1 MSLNAKHSDKD
12 IYFRL
17 LTYVKPHWRIFSA
30 GILGMILFAATE
42 AAVPA
47 ILKPI
52 LDGTFVEKDPVYLV
66 WAPVG
71 LIALFAIRAIA
82 TFISSSSF
90 AAVSTR
96 LMYKIRDDMFTR
108 LLHLPSSYFQQNITG
123 NIVSKFTY
131 DVTQISSAGVEVL
144 TVLVKDTLIVIGLL
158 GYLLWLDWQLSL
170 LTLVMIPSAAL
181 VAKYLGRRQK
191 RLSREVQELFGD
203 ITHIVDESVK
213 GERVVKIFNGQ
224 EDERKRFDVA
234 ANKIR
239 LQQFKLNLSGAIGVP
254 IVELIGALVLALVIY
269 IGASRTGTDFT
280 VGSFVA
286 FFAALGLLLSPIKR
300 ITRVMHPLQMG
311 LAAANS
317 VFTLIDEENES
328 DHGSKNI
335 PDSDKVSITFSNVCF
350 KYPSSEE
357 NAVGPVSFEVHTGQT
372 IALVGSS
379 GSGKSSLISLVP
391 RLNNPS
397 QGHIFINGLDTHD
410 LKLKDLRQL
419 IGIVSQDVVLFNATV
434 AENIAYGEDLDLNR
448 VKDAAKAAYATDFI
462 NSLPLGYDTIL
473 GENGTR
479 LSGGQR
485 QRIAIARALYADPK
499 ILILDEATSALDTD
513 SESSIQ
519 EALDHAKEGRAN
531 IVIAHRLSTIRDAD
545 VIHVLENGLIVESGS
560 HEELLSRDGR
570 YAELYKKQEAKHQ
583 AV

>member
-1 MSLNAKHSDKD
+1 MSLNAKHSDKE

-239 LQQFKLNLSGAIGVP
+239 LQHFKLNLSGAIGVP

-335 PDSDKVSITFSNVCF
+335 PDSDKVSVTFSNVCF

-397 QGHIFINGLDTHD
+397 QGHIFINGLYTHD

-531 IVIAHRLSTIRDAD
+531 IVIAHRLSTIRDAA

-560 HEELLSRDGR
+560 HEELLSMNRR
-570 YAELYKKQEAKHQ
+570 YAELYKKQSKTTTAI
-583 AV
+583 

>member
-1 MSLNAKHSDKD
+1 MSLNAKHSDKE

-17 LTYVKPHWRIFSA
+17 LKYVKPYWRIFSA

-42 AAVPA
+42 VAVPA

-52 LDGTFVEKDPVYLV
+52 LDGTFVEQDPVYLV

-82 TFISSSSF
+82 TFVSSSSF

-170 LTLVMIPSAAL
+170 LTLIIIPSAAL

-224 EDERKRFDVA
+224 EDEHKRFDFA

-254 IVELIGALVLALVIY
+254 IVELIGAFVLALVIY

-286 FFAALGLLLSPIKR
+286 FFAALGLLFSPIKR

-317 VFTLIDEENES
+317 VFTLIDEKNET
-328 DHGSKNI
+328 DQGSAKS
-335 PDSDKVSITFSNVCF
+335 PDSEKVSIAFNDVCF
-350 KYPSSEE
+350 KYPTSET
-357 NAVGPVSFEVHTGQT
+357 NAVGPVSFEVNTGQT

-391 RLNNPS
+391 RLNNPTGGS
-397 QGHIFINGLDTHD
+397 ISINGINTNE
-410 LKLKDLRQL
+410 LKLKDLRKL
-419 IGIVSQDVVLFNATV
+419 IGIVSQDVILFNATV
-434 AENIAYGEDLDLNR
+434 AENIAYGEGLDLAR
-448 VKDAAKAAYATDFI
+448 VKKVAKAAYATDFI
-462 NSLPLGYDTIL
+462 ESLPLGYDTIL

-519 EALDHAKEGRAN
+519 EALNHAKEGRAN

-545 VIHVLENGLIVESGS
+545 IIHVLENGLIVESGS
-560 HEELLSRDGR
+560 HPELKEINGR
-570 YAELYKKQEAKHQ
+570 YKYFLDKQNEKNI
-583 AV
+583 

>member
-1 MSLNAKHSDKD
+1 MSLNAKHSDKE

-17 LTYVKPHWRIFSA
+17 LKYVKPHWRIFSA

-170 LTLVMIPSAAL
+170 LTLIIIPSAAL

-224 EDERKRFDVA
+224 EDEHKRFDFA

-254 IVELIGALVLALVIY
+254 IVELIGAFVLALVIY

-286 FFAALGLLLSPIKR
+286 FFAALGLLFSPIKR

-317 VFTLIDEENES
+317 VFTLIDEKNET
-328 DHGSKNI
+328 DQGSAKS
-335 PDSDKVSITFSNVCF
+335 PDSEKVSIAFNDVCF
-350 KYPSSEE
+350 KYPTSETD
-357 NAVGPVSFEVHTGQT
+357 AVGPVSFEVNTGQT

-391 RLNNPS
+391 RLNNPTGGS
-397 QGHIFINGLDTHD
+397 ISINGINTNE

-434 AENIAYGEDLDLNR
+434 AENIAYGEVLDIAR
-448 VKDAAKAAYATDFI
+448 VKEAAEAAYATDFI
-462 NSLPLGYDTIL
+462 ESLPLGYDTIL

-545 VIHVLENGLIVESGS
+545 VIHVLENGLIVESGN
-560 HEELLSRDGR
+560 HEELLSTNGR
-570 YAELYKKQEAKHQ
+570 YAELYKKQSKTNTAI
-583 AV
+583 

>member
-1 MSLNAKHSDKD
+1 MSLNAKHSDKE

-335 PDSDKVSITFSNVCF
+335 PDSDKVSVTFSNVCF

-397 QGHIFINGLDTHD
+397 EGHISINGLDTHD

-448 VKDAAKAAYATDFI
+448 VKDAARAAYATDFI

-570 YAELYKKQEAKHQ
+570 YAELYKKQETKHQ

>member
-1 MSLNAKHSDKD
+1 MSLNAKHSDKE

-90 AAVSTR
+90 AAVSQR

-328 DHGSKNI
+328 DHGSKNK

-560 HEELLSRDGR
+560 HEELLSTNGR
-570 YAELYKKQEAKHQ
+570 YAELYKKQSKTTTAI
-583 AV
+583 

>member
-1 MSLNAKHSDKD
+1 MNSNAKHTDKE

-17 LTYVKPHWRIFSA
+17 LSYVKPHWRVFAA
-30 GILGMILFAATE
+30 GIIGMILFAATE

-52 LDGTFVEKDPVYLV
+52 LDGTFVDKDPVYLV

-71 LIALFAIRAIA
+71 LVALFAIRALA
-82 TFISSSSF
+82 TFVSSSSF

-170 LTLVMIPSAAL
+170 LTLIIIPSAAL
-181 VAKYLGRRQK
+181 VAKLLGRRQK
-191 RLSREVQELFGD
+191 KLSREVQGLFGD
-203 ITHIVDESVK
+203 ITHVVDESVK

-224 EDERKRFDVA
+224 EDEHQRFDLT

-254 IVELIGALVLALVIY
+254 IVELIGAFVLALVIY

-286 FFAALGLLLSPIKR
+286 FFAALGLLFSPIKR
-300 ITRVMHPLQMG
+300 ITKVMHPLQMG

-317 VFTLIDEENES
+317 VFQLIDEKNEV
-328 DHGSKNI
+328 DNGTQDI
-335 PDSDKVSITFSNVCF
+335 ADSNVVSIAFNEVSF
-350 KYPSSEE
+350 KYPGTQR
-357 NAVGPVSFEVHTGQT
+357 NAVGPVSFNVKTGQT

-379 GSGKSSLISLVP
+379 GSGKSSLISLLP

-397 QGHIFINGLDTHD
+397 EGNITINDVNITNTSLFN
-410 LKLKDLRQL
+410 LRSL

-434 AENIAYGEDLDLNR
+434 SENIAYGEVAEEDR
-448 VKDAAKAAYATDFI
+448 IKQVAKEAFAHEFI
-462 NSLPLGYDTIL
+462 NSLPDGYQTIL

-513 SESSIQ
+513 SEASIQ
-519 EALDHAKEGRAN
+519 KALDHAKEGRAN

-545 VIHVLENGLIVESGS
+545 IIHVLEDGLIVESGS
-560 HEELLSRDGR
+560 HEELLTKNGR
-570 YAELYKKQEAKHQ
+570 YASLHKKQASKNPT
-583 AV
+583 A

>member
-1 MSLNAKHSDKD
+1 MSLNAKHSDKE

-17 LTYVKPHWRIFSA
+17 LTYVKPHWRVFSA

-170 LTLVMIPSAAL
+170 LTLIMIPSAAL

-224 EDERKRFDVA
+224 EDEHKRFDLA

-254 IVELIGALVLALVIY
+254 IVELIGAFVLALVIY
-269 IGASRTGTDFT
+269 LGASRTGTDFT

-286 FFAALGLLLSPIKR
+286 FFAALGLLFSPIKR

-317 VFTLIDEENES
+317 VFTLIDEKNES
-328 DHGSKNI
+328 DQGSADKPN
-335 PDSDKVSITFSNVCF
+335 SEKVSIAFNNVCF
-350 KYPSSEE
+350 KYPTSEV
-357 NAVGPVSFEVHTGQT
+357 NAVGPVSFKVNTGQT

-397 QGHIFINGLDTHD
+397 DGTISINGINTHD

-434 AENIAYGEDLDLNR
+434 AENIAYGEDLDFAR
-448 VKDAAKAAYATDFI
+448 VKEVAKAAYATDFI
-462 NSLPLGYDTIL
+462 EGLPLGYDTIL

-513 SESSIQ
+513 SEASIQ

-531 IVIAHRLSTIRDAD
+531 IVIAHRLSTIKDAD

-560 HEELLSRDGR
+560 HEELLSTNAR
-570 YAELYKKQEAKHQ
+570 YAELYKKQSKTNA
-583 AV
+583 AI

>member
-1 MSLNAKHSDKD
+1 MNSNAKHTDKE

-17 LTYVKPHWRIFSA
+17 LSYVKPHWRVFAA
-30 GILGMILFAATE
+30 GIIGMILFAATE

-52 LDGTFVEKDPVYLV
+52 LDGTFVDKDPVYLV

-71 LIALFAIRAIA
+71 LVALFAIRALA
-82 TFISSSSF
+82 TFVSSSSF

-239 LQQFKLNLSGAIGVP
+239 LQHFKLNLSGAIGVP

-335 PDSDKVSITFSNVCF
+335 PDSDKVSVTFSNVCF

-397 QGHIFINGLDTHD
+397 QGHIFINGLYTHD

-513 SESSIQ
+513 SESSIK

-560 HEELLSRDGR
+560 HEELLSTNGR
-570 YAELYKKQEAKHQ
+570 YIELYRKQTTKNQ
-583 AV
+583 VV

>member
-1 MSLNAKHSDKD
+1 MSLNAKHSDKE

-17 LTYVKPHWRIFSA
+17 LKYVKPYWRIFSA

-42 AAVPA
+42 VAVPA

-52 LDGTFVEKDPVYLV
+52 LDGTFVEQDPVYLV

-170 LTLVMIPSAAL
+170 LTLIIIPSAAL

-224 EDERKRFDVA
+224 EDEHKRFDFA

-254 IVELIGALVLALVIY
+254 IVELIGAFVLALVIY

-286 FFAALGLLLSPIKR
+286 FFAALGLLFSPIKR

-317 VFTLIDEENES
+317 VFTLIDEKNET
-328 DHGSKNI
+328 DQGSAKS
-335 PDSDKVSITFSNVCF
+335 PDSEKVSIAFNDVCF
-350 KYPSSEE
+350 KYPTSET
-357 NAVGPVSFEVHTGQT
+357 NAVGPVSFEVNTGQT

-391 RLNNPS
+391 RLNNPTGGS
-397 QGHIFINGLDTHD
+397 ISINGINTNE
-410 LKLKDLRQL
+410 LKLKDLRKL
-419 IGIVSQDVVLFNATV
+419 IGIVSQDVILFNATV
-434 AENIAYGEDLDLNR
+434 AENIAYGEGLDLAR
-448 VKDAAKAAYATDFI
+448 VKKVAKAAYATDFI
-462 NSLPLGYDTIL
+462 ESLPLGYDTIL

-519 EALDHAKEGRAN
+519 EALNHAKEGRAN

-545 VIHVLENGLIVESGS
+545 IIHVLENGLIVESGS
-560 HEELLSRDGR
+560 HPELKEINGR
-570 YAELYKKQEAKHQ
+570 YKYFLDKQNEKNI
-583 AV
+583 